1 LDLTLATSLSGW
13 SAAADAGCGVSLAD
27 GVDLL
32 ADLWTTAWKVGNG
45 KAIAK
50 AKLVQFSEK
59 ELEKIYRNEKAFM
72 PSLSLAEMAE
82 SGDYEPD

>member
-1 LDLTLATSLSGW
+1 MDHRL
-13 SAAADAGCGVSLAD
+13 
-27 GVDLL
+27 
-32 ADLWTTAWKVGNG
+32 KVGNG

-50 AKLVQFSEK
+50 AKLVQFSEM